1 MIFGI
6 DRDEGGPVPTVPPP
20 GWVRASRTVL
30 SGVVRRPDDLRVL
43 CELGF
48 PQGPFRM
55 APPLAAEDCAVE
67 RSTLVHLGDGTV
79 HAFPDEIA
87 LFPGDFRPVHADLS
101 SLRHLLGLLH
111 RRKLRVARE
120 CTGGDQR
127 APYAELAGFA
137 DGVRAEFDGAD
148 PAVFSED
155 SPWTYFFG
163 DLEGGL
169 YGAYYYRLEREW
181 DRAVRRRG
189 TGAFRTGTV
198 PAGQASWAQ
207 LQDGWSSMS
216 DSAAR
221 DRDAAE
227 TESALSHPP
236 VAPDASA
243 AYGSHPDQLID
254 FYAPRDGRTGAPVVV
269 VLHGGAWRA
278 PYDRQHVSPF
288 ADFLARR
295 GFAVASV
302 EYRRGS
308 EIPQQRGA
316 GPVAGRWPETF
327 DDVAA
332 AMDALPALLARE
344 LPQADARRIVVTGHS
359 AGGQLALWA
368 AARHVL
374 PEGSP
379 WRLPAAPQLRGVVAL
394 APIADFATAV
404 GLDVCSGAVG
414 QFLGREEDFG
424 ERAPHADP
432 AVLLPTGIATT
443 VVQGTTDVD
452 VPQAVAEA
460 FVDAAAK
467 AGETV
472 GLTLLPDVGH
482 YPLIDPAA
490 DACAVVAEELA
501 QLAW

>member
-1 MIFGI
+1 
-6 DRDEGGPVPTVPPP
+6 
-20 GWVRASRTVL
+20 
-30 SGVVRRPDDLRVL
+30 
-43 CELGF
+43 
-48 PQGPFRM
+48 
-55 APPLAAEDCAVE
+55 
-67 RSTLVHLGDGTV
+67 
-79 HAFPDEIA
+79 
-87 LFPGDFRPVHADLS
+87 
-101 SLRHLLGLLH
+101 
-111 RRKLRVARE
+111 
-120 CTGGDQR
+120 
-127 APYAELAGFA
+127 
-137 DGVRAEFDGAD
+137 
-148 PAVFSED
+148 
-155 SPWTYFFG
+155 
-163 DLEGGL
+163 
-169 YGAYYYRLEREW
+169 
-181 DRAVRRRG
+181 
-189 TGAFRTGTV
+189 
-198 PAGQASWAQ
+198 
-207 LQDGWSSMS
+207 MS

-227 TESALSHPP
+227 TESASSHPR

-302 EYRRGS
+302 EYRRGR

-344 LPQADARRIVVTGHS
+344 LPAADARRIVVTGHS

-374 PEGSP
+374 PESSP
-379 WRLPAAPQLRGVVAL
+379 WRLPAPPQLRGVVAL

-414 QFLGREEDFG
+414 QLLGGKEDFA
-424 ERAPHADP
+424 ERSRYADP
-432 AVLLPTGIATT
+432 AALLPTGIATT
-443 VVQGTTDVD
+443 VVQGTTDVE
-452 VPQAVAEA
+452 VPQAVSEA

-482 YPLIDPAA
+482 FPLIDPAA